1 MSKRDELRAKIL
13 ATASPKP
20 VPVNVPEWGDVFVRP
35 LLVGEIEAMA
45 SDADPKLQTA
55 RGIARMLCDEAG
67 ELLFDPTSAE
77 DLFAINRL
85 RASSLNRIHAAME
98 EVNLADAAAAVE
110 LGNGS
115 PPAIDSSST

>member
-35 LLVGEIEAMA
+35 LLVGEIESMS

-55 RGIARMLCDEAG
+55 RGIARMLCDESG
-67 ELLFDPTSAE
+67 ELLFDSTSAD

-85 RASSLNRIHAAME
+85 RASSLNLIHQAME
-98 EVNLADAAAAVE
+98 KINPTEPDAAVD
-110 LGNGS
+110 LGNG
-115 PPAIDSSST
+115 

>member
-1 MSKRDELRAKIL
+1 MTRDELRAKIL

-20 VPVNVPEWGDVFVRP
+20 VPVNVPEWGDVYVKP
-35 LLVGEIEAMA
+35 LLVGEIESMS

-55 RGIARMLCDEAG
+55 RGVARMLCDQNG

-98 EVNLADAAAAVE
+98 EVNATSKEAAID
-110 LGNGS
+110 LGNVS
-115 PPAIDSSST
+115 LPETASS

>member
-1 MSKRDELRAKIL
+1 MTRDELRAKIL

-35 LLVGEIEAMA
+35 LLVGEVESMS

-55 RGIARMLCDEAG
+55 RGVARMLCDQNG
-67 ELLFDPTSAE
+67 DLLFDPNSAE

-85 RASSLNRIHAAME
+85 RASSLNRIYQAME
-98 EVNLADAAAAVE
+98 EINVTGKDAAID
-110 LGNGS
+110 LGNVS
-115 PPAIDSSST
+115 PPETASS

>member
-1 MSKRDELRAKIL
+1 MTRDELRAKIL

-20 VPVNVPEWGDVFVRP
+20 VAINVPEWGDVYVRP
-35 LLVGEIEAMA
+35 LLVGEIETMS

-55 RGIARMLCDEAG
+55 RGIARMLCDESG
-67 ELLFDPTSAE
+67 ELLFDAASPD

-98 EVNLADAAAAVE
+98 EVNVTSEKAAID
-110 LGNGS
+110 LGNVS
-115 PPAIDSSST
+115 PPAIG

>member
-1 MSKRDELRAKIL
+1 MMTRDELRAKIL

-20 VPVNVPEWGDVFVRP
+20 VPINVPEWGDVYVRP
-35 LLVGEIEAMA
+35 LLVGEIESMS

-55 RGIARMLCDEAG
+55 RGIARMLCDQSG
-67 ELLFDPTSAE
+67 ELLFDATNAE

-98 EVNLADAAAAVE
+98 EMNLSDATKAAD
-110 LGNGS
+110 LGNAS
-115 PPAIDSSST
+115 PPATDSSST